1 MPRMDKK
8 SLALLC
14 ALSLPVHSASAEQA
28 ISDVNNNASNYVD
41 NNVLQLAAE
50 MNSLV
55 EESVFLDI
63 EYFQKRQIM
72 VGEYGRILVRSSAA
86 TAWVQ
91 ARVPVQTTITAVDF
105 VDDKVAWAVGHQGV
119 ILKTI
124 DGGHNWIKVF
134 DGLQLTGLLKT
145 SLEQQIVILTAQF
158 ELAEAEGVIAGDNV
172 DQDSIDE
179 DALDELEMQL
189 DDAIYK
195 LEDLTAN
202 AGIEISFFDVRFTTS
217 DYGLVVGAYGA
228 MLETK
233 DAGNSWQYIGYQVP
247 NPEGFHLN
255 AITTDADNN
264 IYVVGEAGLAM
275 VASRSEAGNKWRALD
290 IDYTGSLFGIDV
302 NGSTL
307 YSYGLRGNMFAS
319 QDQGDTWQHLNTG
332 VTNHI
337 FSADWLNSTELLL
350 VGAGGLKLVYNGKTF
365 SNISTSNQRIDIT
378 AVKVVDDNVLT
389 TGLRGWQTSS
399 KNELV
404 QGGLK

>member
-14 ALSLPVHSASAEQA
+14 ALSLPVTLQVQSASEEKV
-28 ISDVNNNASNYVD
+28 ITDDLSSTSSYVN

-72 VGEYGRILVRSSAA
+72 VGEYGRILVRSS
-86 TAWVQ
+86 TDSAWVQ
-91 ARVPVQTTITAVDF
+91 AHVPVQTTITAVDF
-105 VDDKVAWAVGHQGV
+105 IDDKVAWAVGHQGV
-119 ILKTI
+119 ILKTT

-145 SLEQQIVILTAQF
+145 SLEQQITLLTAQF
-158 ELAEAEGVIAGDNV
+158 ERAEADGFIDG
-172 DQDSIDE
+172 DSIDE

-202 AGIEISFFDVRFTTS
+202 AGIEISFFDVRFTTP

-275 VASRSEAGNKWRALD
+275 VTSNSKQHKSWRALD
-290 IDYTGSLFGIDV
+290 IDYMGSLFGIDV
-302 NGSTL
+302 NGPIL

-319 QDQGDTWQHLNTG
+319 KDQGETWQYLDTG

-350 VGAGGLKLVYNGKTF
+350 VGAGGLKLVYNGETF
-365 SNISTSNQRIDIT
+365 TNISASNQRIDIT
-378 AVKVVDDNVLT
+378 AVKVFDDNVLT
-389 TGLRGWQTSS
+389 TGLRGWQTSR